1 MEWLTLEVF
10 DADSAA
16 WAWRDRHEDDLVTVA
31 ISTGASYWEW
41 HQHPYG
47 VALEACWPD
56 ESALEAF
63 RNSPVVA
70 AALERAPDR
79 ASGVLIYRG
88 RGGGSGASVR
98 RPKRPPLGA
107 GALALPEPDGP
118 APEAPPV
125 EMLLA
130 AI

>member
-16 WAWRDRHEDDLVTVA
+16 WAWRDRHDDDLVTVA
-31 ISTGASYWEW
+31 ISTGATYWEW

-47 VALEACWPD
+47 VALEVCWPH
-56 ESALEAF
+56 ESGLDAF
-63 RNSPVVA
+63 RHSPVVV
-70 AALERAPDR
+70 AALERAPD
-79 ASGVLIYRG
+79 ASGVLIYKG

-107 GALALPEPDGP
+107 GALALPEPNDP
-118 APEAPPV
+118 APNAQPV
-125 EMLLA
+125 ELLIA
-130 AI
+130 VV

>member
-16 WAWRDRHEDDLVTVA
+16 WAWRDRHADDLVTVA

-47 VALEACWPD
+47 VALEVCWPH
-56 ESALEAF
+56 ESGLEAF
-63 RNSPVVA
+63 RHSPIVV

-79 ASGVLIYRG
+79 LSGVLIYKG

-98 RPKRPPLGA
+98 RPKRPPMGA
-107 GALALPEPDGP
+107 GALALPEPDDSMP
-118 APEAPPV
+118 DAQPV
-125 EMLLA
+125 ELLIA
-130 AI
+130 AV